1 MGLPHFAFQS
11 PLLSLGHVKEISQPY
26 WQRSQIANNG
36 QTNVW
41 QKQDITD
48 LTATQAS
55 HESPVCSGSWRKEH
69 LGASFVSTELI
80 LSVLTRLRVGILI
93 QILQV
98 GTEHCGAEAQQY
110 RVLNI
115 AQSARAI

>member
-1 MGLPHFAFQS
+1 MGLPHFAFHS

-26 WQRSQIANNG
+26 WQISQIANNR
-36 QTNVW
+36 QTNVCRNR
-41 QKQDITD
+41 
-48 LTATQAS
+48 TATQAS

-69 LGASFVSTELI
+69 LGASIVSIELI
-80 LSVLTRLRVGILI
+80 LSVLTGLRVGILI

-98 GTEHCGAEAQQY
+98 GTEHCGAEAQKY